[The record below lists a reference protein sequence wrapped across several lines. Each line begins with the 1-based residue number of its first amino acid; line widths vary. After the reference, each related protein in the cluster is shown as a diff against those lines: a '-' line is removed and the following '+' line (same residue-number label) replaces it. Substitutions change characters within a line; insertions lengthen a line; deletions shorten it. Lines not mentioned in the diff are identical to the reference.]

1 MPLADRI
8 GAVLWDLDG
17 TLIDSE
23 QYHWLAW
30 RDTMA
35 AEGVP
40 LTHPQFLKTF
50 GLRNDAII
58 PQWIAGASVEQIDR
72 IANAKEQLYRRLV
85 HEGGL
90 APLPGAVEWTQ
101 RLSNDGWRQA
111 IASSAP
117 RENIDAVLAV
127 SGLGSVFQA
136 IVSAEDVTLGKPD
149 PQVFLTAAL
158 RLGSSPARSIV
169 VEDAPAGV
177 EAARR
182 AGMPSIGVSRN
193 GTRLPA
199 DLAVESLADL
209 PPDAFSRLLK

>member
-1 MPLADRI
+1 MASV

-35 AEGVP
+35 TEGVP
-40 LTHPQFLKTF
+40 LTHPEFMKTF

-58 PQWIAGASVEQIDR
+58 PQWIAGATAADVDR
-72 IANAKEQLYRRLV
+72 IATAKELLYRRLV
-85 HEGGL
+85 REGRL
-90 APLPGAVEWTQ
+90 VPLPGAAEWIE
-101 RLSNDGWRQA
+101 RLANDGWRQA

-117 RENIDAVLAV
+117 RENVDAVLSV
-127 SGLGSVFQA
+127 IGLAPFFQA
-136 IVSAEDVTLGKPD
+136 IVSAEDVTHGKPD
-149 PQVFLTAAL
+149 PEVFLKAAA
-158 RLGSSPARSIV
+158 RLGSPASRSIV

-177 EAARR
+177 EAACR

-193 GTRLPA
+193 GQLPA
-199 DLAVESLADL
+199 NLAVRSLEDL
-209 PPDAFSRLLK
+209 PLDSFSRLLAP